1 MDKDGHV
8 ISSKGSSVTEE
19 PVSTIIKVAA
29 KDKVEVKV
37 VESPKRYVGDDTKEL
52 GDDSETS
59 GTPGEVHIRT
69 IYDVNPETGDIT
81 ERTEKDLRIVPT
93 ETVITKGTKPSV
105 KTVERDGKVYEQTT
119 TYTVN
124 EKTGELSSST
134 TEKFIKDVENPVVKP
149 VDKPEVE
156 PVVEQTEKPQKKT
169 EQKQLPNTGDAG
181 TLASLAGLGIGLLG
195 AGLSR
200 KREE

>member
-1 MDKDGHV
+1 M
-8 ISSKGSSVTEE
+8 
-19 PVSTIIKVAA
+19 
-29 KDKVEVKV
+29 
-37 VESPKRYVGDDTKEL
+37 
-52 GDDSETS
+52 
-59 GTPGEVHIRT
+59 
-69 IYDVNPETGDIT
+69 
-81 ERTEKDLRIVPT
+81 
-93 ETVITKGTKPSV
+93 KPSV

>member
-1 MDKDGHV
+1 MTTTFHYHVDKDGHV

-81 ERTEKDLRIVPT
+81 ERTEKELRIVPT

-124 EKTGELSSST
+124 EKTGELTSST
-134 TEKFIKDVENPVVKP
+134 TEKLIKDAEK
-149 VDKPEVE
+149 
-156 PVVEQTEKPQKKT
+156 QTET
-169 EQKQLPNTGDAG
+169 QKQLPNTGDAG
-181 TLASLAGLGIGLLG
+181 ALASLAGLGVGLLG
-195 AGLSR
+195 VRLGR